1 MTSKRALEELVDELV
16 LEIGFKVSDNN
27 FTKNLIN
34 YLNSKRQ
41 LGSKNLNGGIS
52 LVSEEMFKATQN
64 RNNED
69 FQTYYGAIK

>member
-41 LGSKNLNGGIS
+41 LGSNNLNGGIS
-52 LVSEEMFKATQN
+52 LVSEETFKATQN
-64 RNNED
+64 RSNED
-69 FQTYYGAIK
+69 FQNYYSAIE